1 MRACDEERDQTARPR
16 VQPQK
21 NARAWK
27 GESKA
32 TRPAEST
39 IAGAASSSH
48 RTRASEP
55 QASHRGDIRSDKRTM
70 RKGTKAELADASQAA
85 TNTATGSIEGRGVV
99 QDSEGIMTV
108 AELLAA
114 AAILTDN
121 SASLGSHGH
130 ECASQPTTGSEVT
143 GAEVQQVQSFGNWC
157 RTAGL
162 VFTEQRALGGGA

>member
-1 MRACDEERDQTARPR
+1 MPRGEGTKPETASSRDNRLRASDEERDQTARPR

-39 IAGAASSSH
+39 IAGTASSSH

-55 QASHRGDIRSDKRTM
+55 QASPRDDIRSDKRTM
-70 RKGTKAELADASQAA
+70 RKGTKAELADTSHAA

-108 AELLAA
+108 LPSCLQQ
-114 AAILTDN
+114 L
-121 SASLGSHGH
+121 
-130 ECASQPTTGSEVT
+130 QPTILHRVGAMVT
-143 GAEVQQVQSFGNWC
+143 NVLHNQQLVQ
-157 RTAGL
+157 R
-162 VFTEQRALGGGA
+162 